1 MIEYYR
7 IYMKNYIFK
16 KSQTTLPVIISV
28 WLFISSIQISQAQYT
43 PWANISSGSL
53 TSNLPSWSISLD
65 RSSGVNAAPTISF
78 TSSGVLT
85 YSRSGSNKTDRFDTI
100 YTQLFNFLS
109 GNVPG
114 LQNIDYSFIS
124 NRNSSSNSSVQLLLF
139 QNNQYILTLNTTGI
153 STNDSNVSA
162 GPNNLTT
169 SGYYH
174 LAIVINYNSNGAPA
188 GNLDFSDFT
197 TPQSL
202 LPAQGC
208 SFHATSLARGIQLTW
223 QNKDQF
229 QNSFFEIE
237 RGLEEFELIGQVS
250 GLALTDASKEFLF
263 IDKNP
268 MYGLNLYRLKI
279 IDADGSYSYSQVL
292 STYFFDIQ
300 SESDITLYP
309 NPSSEQ
315 ITISG
320 VEAKTVKIYTLS
332 GTKIC
337 ELPVNSVLNIDFLE
351 NGNYILHIESTD
363 GRITKHRFLKE

>member
-65 RSSGVNAAPTISF
+65 RSTSADTPTAIEF
-78 TSSGVLT
+78 ASSGVLRYERRGQT
-85 YSRSGSNKTDRFDTI
+85 NRFDTI

-114 LQNIDYSFIS
+114 LQDIQYDFTTTIS
-124 NRNSSSNSSVQLLLF
+124 TTTGSSVQLLLF
-139 QNNQYILTLNTTGI
+139 QNNQYVSTINSTVI
-153 STNDSNVSA
+153 STGTSSVSA

-169 SGYYH
+169 SGYYR
-174 LAIVINYNSNGAPA
+174 LAIVINFSRNIGNNIV
-188 GNLDFSDFT
+188 NLDFSGFT

-237 RGLEEFELIGQVS
+237 RGLEEFEMIGKVS